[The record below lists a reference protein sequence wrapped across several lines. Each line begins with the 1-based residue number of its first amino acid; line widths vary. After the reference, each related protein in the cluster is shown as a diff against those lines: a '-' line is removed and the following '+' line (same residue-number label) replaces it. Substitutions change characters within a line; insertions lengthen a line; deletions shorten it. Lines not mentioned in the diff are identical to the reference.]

1 MISRFLRNFS
11 LGMTINKVFTVGYGG
26 VRRRTSGALRRRLTF
41 WTSFDQSKGSE
52 SEQRLR
58 IKVSR
63 SEAGLGCFFSVR
75 LSHSPIRKMAID
87 HNKLLILFGSQ
98 TGQAQAIAENVAS
111 LAQQRGNDTE
121 LLSMDEAVA
130 KVKS

>member
-1 MISRFLRNFS
+1 
-11 LGMTINKVFTVGYGG
+11 
-26 VRRRTSGALRRRLTF
+26 
-41 WTSFDQSKGSE
+41 
-52 SEQRLR
+52 
-58 IKVSR
+58 
-63 SEAGLGCFFSVR
+63 
-75 LSHSPIRKMAID
+75 MAID